1 MAELVTAYLSLG
13 SNMGNREENL
23 DHALKLL
30 GERLRVGEIS
40 GLYDTAPLGNTDQ
53 PRFLNLACSVQ
64 TRLTPENLLTLVKGI
79 ELKIG
84 RHGRTGEPRP
94 IDIDILLYDD
104 VILETP
110 DLVIPHPRMAQREFV
125 LVPLAEIAPKKV
137 HPVTKKTIKQMRLA
151 LKEKQGV
158 FKWETA

>member
-30 GERLRVGEIS
+30 GERLRVGDIS
-40 GLYDTAPLGNTDQ
+40 SLYDTTPLGQTDQ
-53 PRFLNLACSVQ
+53 PRFLNLACCVQ
-64 TRLTPENLLTLVKGI
+64 TRLTPENLLALAKGI

-104 VILETP
+104 IVMETP
-110 DLVIPHPRMAQREFV
+110 DLTIPHPRMAVREFV
-125 LVPLAEIAPKKV
+125 LVPLAEIAPKVV

-158 FKWETA
+158 FKWETQ